1 MVNLLEKSIN
11 FSLGLFSLSRE
22 KIEKTVEE
30 LVNKGEV
37 AREDAQ
43 GLVKDL
49 VKKGEEQKEELK
61 GIFKDIIA
69 ETFDYMNIA
78 KKEDL
83 ISKEDIRAI
92 VNEEIKKVLD
102 ELQNTK
108 IADKN

>member
-1 MVNLLEKSIN
+1 MANLLEKSIN
-11 FSLGLFSLSRE
+11 LGLGLFSLSRE

-43 GLVKDL
+43 GMVKELVN
-49 VKKGEEQKEELK
+49 KGEEQRKELRK
-61 GIFKDIIA
+61 MIKDIFA

-83 ISKEDIRAI
+83 ITKEDIRNI
-92 VNEEIKKVLD
+92 VHEEIKKVLD
-102 ELQNTK
+102 EVQNTK
-108 IADKN
+108 TTGRL